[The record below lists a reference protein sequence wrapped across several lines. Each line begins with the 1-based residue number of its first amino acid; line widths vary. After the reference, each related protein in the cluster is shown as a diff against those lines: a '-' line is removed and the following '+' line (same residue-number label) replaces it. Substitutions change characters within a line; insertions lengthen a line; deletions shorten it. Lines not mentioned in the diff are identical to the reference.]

1 MTVSQFGLYALLWT
15 ACCCLVSGLL
25 DFVRL
30 YHSSSAPEASLLIR
44 LFAAR
49 KLSLGQGNIFRNV
62 CQEFCPQGGA
72 WSRGW
77 GCLVPGGCLVRGGG
91 DPRGGYCCGRY
102 ASYWNAFLFIVKLKS
117 NLLSKMISFT
127 WFFMQQCWR
136 LILLRVYNFYRNPMV
151 PSMLVVSILS
161 RSCLFQR
168 IKLNLELVITL
179 SSNSSCR
186 VFQREECVNPDTTTR
201 HPVPDPASS
210 IRTRRFH
217 SANESKS

>member
-1 MTVSQFGLYALLWT
+1 MCT
-15 ACCCLVSGLL
+15 AHFCGFFLGGGVWCHFLSSPMCLPGWSGI
-25 DFVRL
+25 
-30 YHSSSAPEASLLIR
+30 S
-44 LFAAR
+44 
-49 KLSLGQGNIFRNV
+49 
-62 CQEFCPQGGA
+62 
-72 WSRGW
+72 
-77 GCLVPGGCLVRGGG
+77 GCLVPGVGVSGPWGVSGPGGG

-186 VFQREECVNPDTTTR
+186 VFQREECVNPDITTR
-201 HPVPDPASS
+201 HPVPDPVSS
-210 IRTRRFH
+210 ILTHRFH
-217 SANESKS
+217 SANE